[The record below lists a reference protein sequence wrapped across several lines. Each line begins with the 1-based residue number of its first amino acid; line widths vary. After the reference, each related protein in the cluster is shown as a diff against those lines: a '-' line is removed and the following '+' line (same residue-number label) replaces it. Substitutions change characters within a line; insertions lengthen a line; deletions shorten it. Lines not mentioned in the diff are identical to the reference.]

1 MNNFARVW
9 LIATGIGA
17 AITLF
22 APSVVIVAAI
32 TIIGL
37 PLAFALML
45 APLAFIVSFGSWLI
59 GRAIM
64 LGRTGYA
71 IGFGAMLLVLAVPP
85 YIINGK
91 LEERVA
97 SLVAQDLDTLSTPLH
112 AKVIAVRSD
121 KPLRFSEG
129 EMACDGFCMRVL
141 MNGVAE
147 RVLFVSQDLNEPL
160 NAVTPARS
168 FRLEKRVECPAVE
181 LRDGNDEI
189 KEKNNQRAFER
200 KHAAELMQLEIA
212 MGNCLIEE
220 TVPLGTADVVLS
232 RGAVHRG
239 TSVIAAGL
247 NVAADT
253 VNANRLSVHVRDG
266 NGFREV
272 YRRTGVVAHLLTPL
286 LAPTA
291 EGGSELRAY
300 AVFARTTSR
309 KNLETPYESEPD
321 WSAFLTAK
329 LGLDLALRDGASEE
343 VTRQVLAKGV
353 ASIGPVSDSTAR
365 IAADFIDGLSRKR
378 KVIAEEYPLARS
390 LLTDT
395 RFSVPRGAWAAV
407 RYASDAGD
415 DDFEAIAASMFLR
428 LASIADTDDGKPYP
442 AWRDEAGYIAGVL
455 RELPAATVLK
465 HRADFDWLA
474 RQERL
479 RVWAYPALVRLNE
492 FGADAA
498 PTLLWLMDEAVRL
511 KESAGS
517 DWNNIYVAGLTGLCR
532 MGAAGRAM
540 IEPMYERLNAG
551 VMVKY
556 GSYWDLTIETLVGMG
571 ADPDA
576 IWGHLQTDDSNHTRQ
591 RFAREVARAQKTR
604 ACTY

>member
-1 MNNFARVW
+1 MSNFARVW
-9 LIATGIGA
+9 LITTGIGA
-17 AITLF
+17 AISLF

-71 IGFGAMLLVLAVPP
+71 IGFGAMLLALAVPP

-91 LEERVA
+91 LEGSVA
-97 SLVAQDLDTLSTPLH
+97 ALVAQDLDTLSKPLH

-121 KPLRFSEG
+121 RALPFSRDET
-129 EMACDGFCMRVL
+129 ACDGFCMRAL
-141 MNGVAE
+141 MNGAAE
-147 RVLFVSQDLNEPL
+147 RILFVNQDLNEPL
-160 NAVTPARS
+160 STQMPARS
-168 FRLEKRVECPAVE
+168 FRLEKRAECPAVE
-181 LRDGNDEI
+181 LRDGHDEI
-189 KEKNNQRAFER
+189 KEKDKQHAFER
-200 KHAAELMQLEIA
+200 KTASELMQLEIA

-220 TVPLGTADVVLS
+220 TVSLGTADVVLS
-232 RGAVHRG
+232 RGTVHRG
-239 TSVIAAGL
+239 DSVIAAGL
-247 NVAADT
+247 DLSADT
-253 VNANRLSVHVRDG
+253 VTANRLSVHQRDAT
-266 NGFREV
+266 GFREIF
-272 YRRTGVVAHLLTPL
+272 RRTGVVAHLLMPL
-286 LAPTA
+286 LAPTV

-300 AVFARTTSR
+300 AVLARTTER
-309 KNLETPYESEPD
+309 KNLESQYESAPD
-321 WSAFLTAK
+321 WSGFLTGR
-329 LGLDLALRDGASEE
+329 LGLDLALRDGASDEA
-343 VTRQVLAKGV
+343 TRQVLTKGI
-353 ASIGPVSDSTAR
+353 ASVGPVSDSAAKL
-365 IAADFIDGLSRKR
+365 AADFINGLSRKE
-378 KVIAEEYPLARS
+378 KLSADELPLVRS
-390 LLTDT
+390 VLTDT

-407 RYASDAGD
+407 RNAGDAGD
-415 DDFEAIAASMFLR
+415 DYFEAIAASMFLR

-442 AWRDEAGYIAGVL
+442 AWRDEAGYIAGVV

-465 HRADFDWLA
+465 HRADLDWLA

-511 KESAGS
+511 KDAYS
-517 DWNNIYVAGLTGLCR
+517 DNWNNTYVAGLTGLCR

-540 IEPMYERLNAG
+540 IGPMYQRLNAG

-556 GSYWDLTIETLVGMG
+556 GSYWDLTIQTLVGMG
-571 ADPDA
+571 ADPDEM
-576 IWGHLQTDDSNHTRQ
+576 WGHLQTDDRNHTQQ
-591 RFAREVARAQKTR
+591 RFAREVTR
-604 ACTY
+604 AKAKRECTY

>member
-1 MNNFARVW
+1 MSNFARVW
-9 LIATGIGA
+9 LITTGIGA
-17 AITLF
+17 AVTLI
-22 APSVVIVAAI
+22 APSVVIAAAI

-37 PLAFALML
+37 PLALALML
-45 APLAFIVSFGSWLI
+45 APLAFILSFGSWLI

-71 IGFGAMLLVLAVPP
+71 IGVGAMLLVLAVPP
-85 YIINGK
+85 YIINAK
-91 LEERVA
+91 LEGSVA
-97 SLVAQDLDTLSTPLH
+97 SLVAQDLDTLSKPLH

-121 KPLRFSEG
+121 KPLRFSRG
-129 EMACDGFCMRVL
+129 ETACDGFCMRAL

-147 RVLFVSQDLNEPL
+147 RVLFVAQDLNEPL
-160 NAVTPARS
+160 NAQMPARS
-168 FRLEKRVECPAVE
+168 FRLEKRAECPAVE
-181 LRDGNDEI
+181 LRDGHDEI
-189 KEKNNQRAFER
+189 KETDRQRIFER
-200 KHAAELMQLEIA
+200 KYAHELMQLEIA
-212 MGNCLIEE
+212 MDNCLIEE

-239 TSVIAAGL
+239 ASVIAAGL
-247 NVAADT
+247 DLAADT
-253 VNANRLSVHVRDG
+253 VNANRLSVHERSA
-266 NGFREV
+266 NGYRET
-272 YRRTGVVAHLLTPL
+272 YRRTGVVTHLLTPL

-300 AVFARTTSR
+300 AVLARTTSR
-309 KNLETPYESEPD
+309 KNLDPYRSEPD
-321 WSAFLTAK
+321 WSAFLTDR

-343 VTRQVLAKGV
+343 VTRQVLAKV
-353 ASIGPVSDSTAR
+353 IASVGPVNDSAAKLT
-365 IAADFIDGLSRKR
+365 ADFIDGVSRKR
-378 KVIAEEYPLARS
+378 KVSAEELPLVRS

-415 DDFEAIAASMFLR
+415 DYFEAIAASMFLR

-442 AWRDEAGYIAGVL
+442 AWRDEARHIAGVV

-465 HRADFDWLA
+465 HRADLDWLA
-474 RQERL
+474 KQERL

-511 KESAGS
+511 KDAYS
-517 DWNNIYVAGLTGLCR
+517 DNWNNTYVAGLTGLCR

-556 GSYWDLTIETLVGMG
+556 GSYWDLTIQTLVGMG
-571 ADPDA
+571 ADPDEM
-576 IWGHLQTDDSNHTRQ
+576 WGHLQTNDRNHTRQ
-591 RFAREVARAQKTR
+591 RFAREVTR
-604 ACTY
+604 AKKKRECTY